1 MRDRARTVIVGAGI
15 VGCSAAAFLA
25 AEGRTD
31 VVVLDRGPLFRT
43 GGSTSHAPG
52 LVFQNNGSRSVSTL
66 AQWTVET
73 YRDLS
78 AAGEPCYFP
87 VGSVE
92 VATTRARW
100 DDLRRRY
107 GLARAWGLTAD
118 LLTPGEVAALL
129 PQLDVR
135 DVLGAIRVEGD
146 GLARAVTLAER
157 LARRAEAA
165 GVEFTGETA
174 VLGIDVREGR
184 VRGVETS
191 RGRIETEEL
200 LLCGGIWGPLLGRMA
215 GVSIPVQPCAHP
227 YVRTA
232 PLAELAGTTGIVQ
245 PIWRH
250 QDASMYFW
258 QEGECYGYGSYRHE
272 PLIVDPEA
280 IRDDVPAPA
289 DLPYDP
295 DLMEAGRREAE
306 RLVPALQGAGV
317 TDRVLGM
324 FSFTPDAQSLIG
336 EVSGVR
342 GLWLAEAVWVTHGA
356 GAGRAIAELM
366 LSGDCSIDLREV
378 DPNRFASH
386 AAARSYVRT
395 RGAQQYREVYD
406 IIHPREPLAA
416 PRNLRRSPW
425 FDRLRSH
432 GAVFFESNG
441 WERPQWFE
449 ANRELAM
456 PLVGGERDAWSAAH
470 WSPIC
475 GAEHQ
480 ATRERAGLFDLAT
493 FERIEVSG
501 PGALAALERLSC
513 TDLDRPVGRVVYA
526 LLLNEHGGIESDLTV
541 TRLDTDRFL
550 LLTGSGSGPRD
561 LAWIRRQ
568 TRDWD
573 EPEVAIRD
581 VTSGWCGL
589 GLWGPRAEAILA
601 PLVEGSLSRRDFPPF
616 AAREIVVAGIPCL
629 ALRLSYVGE
638 DGWELH
644 APVEY
649 GAALW
654 DTLWAVGRP
663 HDLALAGSGAM
674 DSLRME
680 RGFRALGTDLRSD
693 YTPHEAG
700 LGFAVSPGRTEYI
713 GAQALARATASRRL
727 SCLVLDRPEVVLLG
741 KEPILSGET
750 VVGYVTSANFGS
762 TVGQSL
768 ALGYLPSGLA
778 EPGTRVA
785 VEYFGERTNATVTA
799 EPLYL
804 PSRPVASPRALP
816 VTTA

>member
-66 AQWTVET
+66 AQWTVDT
-73 YRDLS
+73 YRELS
-78 AAGEPCYFP
+78 ADGDPCYFP
-87 VGSVE
+87 VGSLE
-92 VATTRARW
+92 VATTTARL
-100 DDLRRRY
+100 DDLRRKY
-107 GLARAWGLTAD
+107 GLARAWGLSAE

-129 PQLDVR
+129 PQLDAR
-135 DVLGAIRVEGD
+135 HVLGAIRIEGD
-146 GLARAVTLAER
+146 GLARSVTLAER

-165 GVEFTGETA
+165 GVAFTGDTA
-174 VLGIDVREGR
+174 VLGVDVREGR
-184 VRGVETS
+184 VLGVETS
-191 RGRIETEEL
+191 RGRIEAEEV

-215 GVSIPVQPCAHP
+215 GVSIPIQPCAHP

-232 PLAELAGTTGIVQ
+232 PLPELAGTTGIVQ
-245 PIWRH
+245 PVWRH

-258 QEGECYGYGSYRHE
+258 QEGERYGYGSYRHE
-272 PLIVDPEA
+272 PVIVDPEA

-289 DLPYDP
+289 DLPFDP
-295 DLMEAGRREAE
+295 VLMEAGRQEAE
-306 RLVPALQGAGV
+306 RLVPALRGAAL

-324 FSFTPDAQSLIG
+324 FSFTPDGQSLVG
-336 EVSGVR
+336 EVASVR

-356 GAGRAIAELM
+356 GTGRAVAELM

-386 AAARSYVRT
+386 VAARSYVRT

-406 IIHPREPLAA
+406 IVHPREPLTA

-425 FDRLRSH
+425 FDRLRLH

-449 ANRELAM
+449 ANRELPM
-456 PLVGGERDAWSAAH
+456 PAIGGERDPWSAAH

-475 GAEHQ
+475 GAEHR
-480 ATRERAGLFDLAT
+480 ATREGAGLFDLAT

-501 PGALAALERLSC
+501 PAALAALERLSC

-541 TRLDTDRFL
+541 TRLGPDRFL
-550 LLTGSGSGPRD
+550 ILAGSGSGPRD

-573 EPEVAIRD
+573 ESEVVIRD

-589 GLWGPRAEAILA
+589 GLWGPRAEAIVT
-601 PLVEGSLSRRDFPPF
+601 PLIDDSLSRRDFPPF
-616 AAREIVVAGIPCL
+616 AARELVVAGIPCL

-644 APVEY
+644 APAEY

-654 DTLWAVGRP
+654 DAVWVAGRA
-663 HDLALAGSGAM
+663 HDLVAAGSGAM
-674 DSLRME
+674 DSLRLE
-680 RGFRALGTDLRSD
+680 RGFRALGTDLRGE
-693 YTPHEAG
+693 YTPYEAG
-700 LGFAVSPGRTEYI
+700 LGFAVSPGRTDYI
-713 GAQALARATASRRL
+713 GADALARTTAPRRL
-727 SCLVLDRPEVVLLG
+727 CCLVLDRPEVVLVG
-741 KEPILSGET
+741 KEPILSEET
-750 VVGYVTSANFGS
+750 VVGYVTSANFGY
-762 TVGQSL
+762 TVGKSL
-768 ALGYLPSGLA
+768 AYGYLPSELA
-778 EPGTRVA
+778 RAGTRVA
-785 VEYFGERTNATVTA
+785 VEYFGKRTGATVTT
-799 EPLYL
+799 EPLYV
-804 PSRPVASPRALP
+804 PGRAPSPRESAP
-816 VTTA
+816 VMTG